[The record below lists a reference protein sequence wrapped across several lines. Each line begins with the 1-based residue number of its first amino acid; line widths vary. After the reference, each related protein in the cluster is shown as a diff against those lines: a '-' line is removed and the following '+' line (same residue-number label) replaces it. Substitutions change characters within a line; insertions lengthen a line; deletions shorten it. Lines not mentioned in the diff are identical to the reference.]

1 MKSYLIHRHS
11 KKSFILFPG
20 WPTFHTCL
28 VQNSPVKMLHVT
40 SQRAKKVVFNSLGL
54 VDFATR
60 LVNSAFNLPNGQDLP
75 VGQRT
80 SLSDVL

>member
-11 KKSFILFPG
+11 KKSFIFFAG

-28 VQNSPVKMLHVT
+28 AQNSAVEMLHVT
-40 SQRAKKVVFNSLGL
+40 SQHAKKVVSDSAGL

-60 LVNSAFNLPNGQDLP
+60 LVNSAFNLHDWQ
-75 VGQRT
+75 VMFFEEFE
-80 SLSDVL
+80 